1 MNLLQAAEHI
11 DLELATRLIESK
23 EEINAYDEFGQTALH
38 IAIDIAFEE
47 AIRIYDTEGRY
58 VEPQMDMIELL
69 ISNGADHRQPDK
81 QGETPMDWAIK
92 RNHERFIQK
101 LEAIIAK
108 HSQKE
113 A

>member
-11 DLELATRLIESK
+11 DLELATRLIEAK
-23 EEINAYDEFGQTALH
+23 VEVNAYDEFGQTALH

-47 AIRIYDTEGRY
+47 AIRISDTEGRY
-58 VEPQMDMIELL
+58 VEPQIDMIELL
-69 ISNGADHRQPDK
+69 ISNGADHRQPNYK
-81 QGETPMDWAIK
+81 GETPMDWAFMRK
-92 RNHERFIQK
+92 HDGFVQK
-101 LEAIIAK
+101 LKAIIAK